1 MIQKIYEVTC
11 DKCYC
16 LIGHYFDYKPSL
28 KELRKDSGS
37 VRINNGKILLLCKN
51 CAGTIKENNYGQNR

>member
-16 LIGHYFDYKPSL
+16 LIEHYFDYKPSI
-28 KELRKDSGS
+28 KTLREDAGY
-37 VRINNGKILLLCKN
+37 VRINNGKMFLLCKD
-51 CAGTIKENNYGQNR
+51 CASNKHKKRTND